1 MNKISFKAILAVM
14 LPITVAGCGTTHK
27 MKFADYTEAYK
38 LADYCKAADR
48 ALDKSDVCQM
58 SAEDIKPDKFNIDE
72 KLNGG
77 TALFLAQKTDL
88 SNKIFE
94 ETAKEIQEDLESM
107 GLARGAVE
115 VVANASIVDYNP
127 MIMDGIYLHSYTLL
141 NALAQNNKD
150 EAKIQVNRAYNVQQK
165 AVETF
170 SKEIQKQ
177 NEENA
182 KDVAQMQ
189 KEAQEANQKNISDI
203 MANYKEFER
212 FNGYANFVN
221 PYVTYM
227 SGLYLMT
234 NGHSNSDYETASNYL
249 KRVSGMV
256 RHNKFVKQDL
266 SLANKLASGT
276 QKNLAP
282 TAWVVFENGLVANF
296 EEFRLDLPIFIA
308 TNNVKTASLAL
319 PYPKEREIAYK
330 NISVSNGNKKVT
342 TELLAD
348 VDNIFMAEFK
358 KKLPIIVTKAVTKLT
373 LQTVAQAVAQNV
385 YPNWNNQYAHSYGNA
400 IIPETYTIDLTGFR
414 MPTPS
419 TKITSPFGPR
429 WRRMHNGL
437 DLKVNIG
444 DTIVSAFDG
453 KVRIV
458 KYERRGYGKYVVIRH
473 DNGLETIY
481 GHLSKQLVEENQL
494 VKAGEPIGLGG
505 NTGRSTGSHLH
516 FETRFLGI
524 AINPIYMFD
533 FPKQDIV
540 ADTYTFRKTKG
551 VKRAGSHD
559 TQVADGTIRYH
570 KVKSGDTLSRI
581 AKLRGVS
588 VSTLCKLNR
597 IKPTTTLRIGQVL
610 RCS

>member
-1 MNKISFKAILAVM
+1 MNFSI
-14 LPITVAGCGTTHK
+14 
-27 MKFADYTEAYK
+27 
-38 LADYCKAADR
+38 
-48 ALDKSDVCQM
+48 
-58 SAEDIKPDKFNIDE
+58 IK
-72 KLNGG
+72 
-77 TALFLAQKTDL
+77 T
-88 SNKIFE
+88 
-94 ETAKEIQEDLESM
+94 
-107 GLARGAVE
+107 
-115 VVANASIVDYNP
+115 
-127 MIMDGIYLHSYTLL
+127 
-141 NALAQNNKD
+141 
-150 EAKIQVNRAYNVQQK
+150 
-165 AVETF
+165 
-170 SKEIQKQ
+170 
-177 NEENA
+177 
-182 KDVAQMQ
+182 
-189 KEAQEANQKNISDI
+189 
-203 MANYKEFER
+203 
-212 FNGYANFVN
+212 
-221 PYVTYM
+221 
-227 SGLYLMT
+227 
-234 NGHSNSDYETASNYL
+234 
-249 KRVSGMV
+249 
-256 RHNKFVKQDL
+256 
-266 SLANKLASGT
+266 
-276 QKNLAP
+276 
-282 TAWVVFENGLVANF
+282 GLVAVAAMVSLSSF
-296 EEFRLDLPIFIA
+296 SQDLIARQAPIDKKL
-308 TNNVKTASLAL
+308 KTVDSLAL
-319 PYPKEREIAYK
+319 QKQIRAEQSEYPAL
-330 NISVSNGNKKVT
+330 S
-342 TELLAD
+342 L
-348 VDNIFMAEFK
+348 
-358 KKLPIIVTKAVTKLT
+358 
-373 LQTVAQAVAQNV
+373 
-385 YPNWNNQYAHSYGNA
+385 YPNWNNQYVHAYGNA
-400 IIPETYTIDLTGFR
+400 IIPDTYTIDLTGFH

>member
-1 MNKISFKAILAVM
+1 MNFSI
-14 LPITVAGCGTTHK
+14 
-27 MKFADYTEAYK
+27 
-38 LADYCKAADR
+38 
-48 ALDKSDVCQM
+48 
-58 SAEDIKPDKFNIDE
+58 IK
-72 KLNGG
+72 
-77 TALFLAQKTDL
+77 T
-88 SNKIFE
+88 
-94 ETAKEIQEDLESM
+94 
-107 GLARGAVE
+107 
-115 VVANASIVDYNP
+115 
-127 MIMDGIYLHSYTLL
+127 
-141 NALAQNNKD
+141 
-150 EAKIQVNRAYNVQQK
+150 
-165 AVETF
+165 
-170 SKEIQKQ
+170 
-177 NEENA
+177 
-182 KDVAQMQ
+182 
-189 KEAQEANQKNISDI
+189 
-203 MANYKEFER
+203 
-212 FNGYANFVN
+212 
-221 PYVTYM
+221 
-227 SGLYLMT
+227 
-234 NGHSNSDYETASNYL
+234 
-249 KRVSGMV
+249 
-256 RHNKFVKQDL
+256 
-266 SLANKLASGT
+266 
-276 QKNLAP
+276 
-282 TAWVVFENGLVANF
+282 GLVAVAAMVSLSSF
-296 EEFRLDLPIFIA
+296 SQDLIARQAPIDKKL
-308 TNNVKTASLAL
+308 KTVDSLAL
-319 PYPKEREIAYK
+319 QKQIRAEQSEYPAL
-330 NISVSNGNKKVT
+330 S
-342 TELLAD
+342 L
-348 VDNIFMAEFK
+348 
-358 KKLPIIVTKAVTKLT
+358 
-373 LQTVAQAVAQNV
+373 
-385 YPNWNNQYAHSYGNA
+385 YPNWNNQYVHAYGNA
-400 IIPETYTIDLTGFR
+400 IIPDTYTIDLTGFH

-444 DTIVSAFDG
+444 DTIVAAFDG

-473 DNGLETIY
+473 DNGLETVY

-494 VKAGEPIGLGG
+494 VKAGEVIGLGG

>member
-1 MNKISFKAILAVM
+1 MNFNSI
-14 LPITVAGCGTTHK
+14 
-27 MKFADYTEAYK
+27 
-38 LADYCKAADR
+38 
-48 ALDKSDVCQM
+48 
-58 SAEDIKPDKFNIDE
+58 IK
-72 KLNGG
+72 
-77 TALFLAQKTDL
+77 T
-88 SNKIFE
+88 
-94 ETAKEIQEDLESM
+94 
-107 GLARGAVE
+107 
-115 VVANASIVDYNP
+115 
-127 MIMDGIYLHSYTLL
+127 
-141 NALAQNNKD
+141 
-150 EAKIQVNRAYNVQQK
+150 
-165 AVETF
+165 
-170 SKEIQKQ
+170 
-177 NEENA
+177 
-182 KDVAQMQ
+182 
-189 KEAQEANQKNISDI
+189 
-203 MANYKEFER
+203 
-212 FNGYANFVN
+212 
-221 PYVTYM
+221 
-227 SGLYLMT
+227 
-234 NGHSNSDYETASNYL
+234 
-249 KRVSGMV
+249 
-256 RHNKFVKQDL
+256 
-266 SLANKLASGT
+266 
-276 QKNLAP
+276 
-282 TAWVVFENGLVANF
+282 GLVAVAAMVSLSSF
-296 EEFRLDLPIFIA
+296 SQDLIARQAPIDKKL
-308 TNNVKTASLAL
+308 KTVDSLAL
-319 PYPKEREIAYK
+319 QKQIRAEQSEYPAL
-330 NISVSNGNKKVT
+330 S
-342 TELLAD
+342 L
-348 VDNIFMAEFK
+348 
-358 KKLPIIVTKAVTKLT
+358 
-373 LQTVAQAVAQNV
+373 
-385 YPNWNNQYAHSYGNA
+385 YPNWNNQYVHAYGNA
-400 IIPETYTIDLTGFR
+400 IIPETYTIDLTGFH

-444 DTIVSAFDG
+444 DTIVAAFDG

-473 DNGLETIY
+473 DNGLETVY

-494 VKAGEPIGLGG
+494 VKAGEVIGLGG

>member
-1 MNKISFKAILAVM
+1 MNFNCI
-14 LPITVAGCGTTHK
+14 
-27 MKFADYTEAYK
+27 
-38 LADYCKAADR
+38 
-48 ALDKSDVCQM
+48 
-58 SAEDIKPDKFNIDE
+58 IK
-72 KLNGG
+72 
-77 TALFLAQKTDL
+77 T
-88 SNKIFE
+88 
-94 ETAKEIQEDLESM
+94 
-107 GLARGAVE
+107 
-115 VVANASIVDYNP
+115 
-127 MIMDGIYLHSYTLL
+127 
-141 NALAQNNKD
+141 
-150 EAKIQVNRAYNVQQK
+150 
-165 AVETF
+165 
-170 SKEIQKQ
+170 
-177 NEENA
+177 
-182 KDVAQMQ
+182 
-189 KEAQEANQKNISDI
+189 
-203 MANYKEFER
+203 
-212 FNGYANFVN
+212 
-221 PYVTYM
+221 
-227 SGLYLMT
+227 
-234 NGHSNSDYETASNYL
+234 
-249 KRVSGMV
+249 
-256 RHNKFVKQDL
+256 
-266 SLANKLASGT
+266 
-276 QKNLAP
+276 
-282 TAWVVFENGLVANF
+282 GLVAVAAMVSLSSF
-296 EEFRLDLPIFIA
+296 SQDLIARQAPIDKKL
-308 TNNVKTASLAL
+308 KTVDSLAL
-319 PYPKEREIAYK
+319 QKQIRAEQSEYPAL
-330 NISVSNGNKKVT
+330 S
-342 TELLAD
+342 L
-348 VDNIFMAEFK
+348 
-358 KKLPIIVTKAVTKLT
+358 
-373 LQTVAQAVAQNV
+373 
-385 YPNWNNQYAHSYGNA
+385 YPNWNNQYVHAYGNA
-400 IIPETYTIDLTGFR
+400 IIPETYTIDLTGFH

-444 DTIVSAFDG
+444 DTIVAAFDG

-473 DNGLETIY
+473 DKGLETVY

-494 VKAGEPIGLGG
+494 VKAGEVIGLGG